1 LKKLDIKCAYIVPKG
16 KCNVPCP
23 LGMSSSGYLTEVPM
37 ATIQKRKRATG
48 TVYRV
53 MVRIK
58 GFPEQQKTFSRLT
71 DAKMW
76 AQQTEAAIRKGEF
89 KNVIKTANTKTLQDV
104 IDRYRNDVSPHKA
117 PSTQRAERS
126 YLSFWERE
134 LGKYALSY
142 VTPELVSEKIDDLS
156 KAGDGRR
163 KPEDPLKPI
172 RPKSRKT
179 LKHYRD
185 TLNVLFGFAVKWGWT
200 AANPLDGVN
209 KITKANVERVRYLDE
224 DERKRLLDAC
234 KTSDNDKLYP
244 IVVFALSTGARKGE
258 ILGLTLEDIDLDR
271 GAAILRDTKN
281 GETRP
286 APIVHHL
293 KDLLKDHIVDIH
305 TFYDG
310 LGDEPS
316 DRWLFPRRDGQA
328 PIDIRKAWENARD
341 SAGIKDFRFHDL
353 RHTTASYL
361 AMNGANPL
369 EIAEVLGHKT
379 FQMVKRYSHLSDS
392 HVKELVQSV
401 NEKMF

>member
-1 LKKLDIKCAYIVPKG
+1 
-16 KCNVPCP
+16 
-23 LGMSSSGYLTEVPM
+23 M
-37 ATIQKRKRATG
+37 ATIQKRKRANG

-89 KNVIKTANTKTLQDV
+89 KNVIRAANKNTVQGV
-104 IDRYRNDVSPHKA
+104 IGRYREEISPHKA
-117 PSTQRAERS
+117 ASTQRAEKS
-126 YLSFWERE
+126 YLAFWERE

-142 VTPELVSEKIDDLS
+142 VTPELITEKLDALS
-156 KAGDGRR
+156 MAGDTRR
-163 KPEDPLKPI
+163 KLEDGQKPS

-185 TLNVLFGFAVKWGWT
+185 TLNVLFGLAVKWGWT
-200 AANPLDGVN
+200 SSNPLDGVN

-224 DERKRLLDAC
+224 NERKSLLDAC
-234 KTSDNDKLYP
+234 KASDNDQLYP

-258 ILGLTLEDIDLDR
+258 ILSLTVEDVDLKR

-293 KDLLKDHIVDIH
+293 KDLLRDHIQEV
-305 TFYDG
+305 TALYDEME
-310 LGDEPS
+310 DAS
-316 DRWLFPRRDGQA
+316 ATRWLFPRRDGLA

-341 SAGIKDFRFHDL
+341 AAGIRDFRFHDL